1 MLVKPAKFFPF
12 FKIEWAILPA
22 VERVILI
29 FSQLFHLNPYR
40 ACDQRFFFR
49 FLFRTWEAVVHTEW
63 HLNVLE
69 RPSKLTRLEAIK
81 PSELSS
87 LSMFTFQ

>member
-1 MLVKPAKFFPF
+1 MLVNPAKFFPF

-40 ACDQRFFFR
+40 ARDQRFFFFR

-63 HLNVLE
+63 NLNVLE

-81 PSELSS
+81 PPE
-87 LSMFTFQ
+87 